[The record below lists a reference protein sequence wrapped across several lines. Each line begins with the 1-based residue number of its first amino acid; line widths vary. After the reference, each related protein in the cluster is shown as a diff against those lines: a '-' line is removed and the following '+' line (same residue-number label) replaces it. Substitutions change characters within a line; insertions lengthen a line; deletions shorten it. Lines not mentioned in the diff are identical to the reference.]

1 MSSETEK
8 SEVIPK
14 ATRYVSPLDEFE
26 KLPVLVWFKYLLN
39 RTGTYVADE
48 KGKISTKKF
57 GAWIQANEINSAPLP
72 LQSSRWSEYING
84 KRCPSELMLSNMD
97 KIIPGSSIVYSNG
110 DETLPLWSVLRAV
123 TQYWDLK
130 ELAEEKLAKTNP
142 PSPQGEVQA
151 LSRVEEK
158 KLDTKII
165 NEKLIAKKKKA
176 EKDRIKAADYLVC
189 EKLVN
194 EVLGEYEVLSQTMTN
209 ADKCMQ
215 MCFLSMNAPLGKEF
229 YEHTKQ
235 YSGDIE
241 HMLVS
246 LPNKI
251 ADSFEAGCKMFEEN
265 GFKFSLKHPIYF
277 NAETNRPQRLLDDY
291 KILNKKLVLSIIAL
305 SHICLPSDDKRVKPL
320 IDYMLEG
327 ITAGAVEY
335 HFGKDVSDFYEN
347 PVIIEPPLVG

>member
-8 SEVIPK
+8 SEVMPK

-26 KLPVLVWFKYLLN
+26 KLHVLVWFEYLLN

-97 KIIPGSSIVYSNG
+97 IIIPGSSIVYLNG
-110 DETLPLWSVLRAV
+110 DETLPLWSVLRAA
-123 TQYWDLK
+123 TRYWDLK
-130 ELAEEKLAKTNP
+130 ELAEEKELAKTNP

-151 LSRVEEK
+151 LSKVEEK

-176 EKDRIKAADYLVC
+176 EKDRLKAADYFVC

-194 EVLGEYEVLSQTMTN
+194 EVLGEFGMYEPNMTVRSKCEAILRIVTNHERRNWLYGHLVKTKNLEEFLGLPTNRVSEQFNKTIHDPKNTNDAGRPYNILNRRVVLS
-209 ADKCMQ
+209 
-215 MCFLSMNAPLGKEF
+215 
-229 YEHTKQ
+229 
-235 YSGDIE
+235 
-241 HMLVS
+241 V
-246 LPNKI
+246 I
-251 ADSFEAGCKMFEEN
+251 A
-265 GFKFSLKHPIYF
+265 
-277 NAETNRPQRLLDDY
+277 
-291 KILNKKLVLSIIAL
+291 V
-305 SHICLPSDDKRVKPL
+305 SHICLYEEDTFNEAIGGYL
-320 IDYMLEG
+320 IAG
-327 ITAGAVEY
+327 INAGAVEY
-335 HFGKDVSDFYEN
+335 HFGKDVSDFYKN